1 MTLESEAHAAAD
13 LLAKTLDRDGY
24 RGWDPYDALSSPLLR
39 RVARGRA
46 LRIAAVQT
54 LKRCPVNLRPLL
66 FVPRQ
71 AHTKALALFASAY
84 ALRAG
89 EADGDVGWYLPR
101 ARRLADLLL
110 ERSVE
115 VDGGA
120 GFGYDFDVQTRWG
133 SYGRNEPNAVAT
145 AFVGHAL
152 LDVAE
157 LGEGDRYREQV
168 GRAVAFAGGTLARTS
183 GDDRYFAYY
192 RGATRVIHNASLL
205 VAGLCLRAEPESDA
219 GAVAR
224 AAVSFAVRS
233 QREDGTWPYGEGQGL
248 GWVDGFHTAYV
259 LDVLGWWAGQSGDA
273 AVRVAAERGLEA
285 YVERLVD
292 PDGGA
297 RATLQDRYPLDV
309 HAAATGITT
318 LSRLRILHPRADET
332 ADRMLVWALD
342 QLRRRDGR
350 FAFQRHRLY
359 RNSVPYVRWSDGH
372 MMLALA
378 AYLNR

>member
-1 MTLESEAHAAAD
+1 VTLESEAHAAAD
-13 LLAKTLDRDGY
+13 LLAKTLDREGY
-24 RGWDPYDALSSPLLR
+24 EGWDPYDALSSPLLG

-46 LRIAAVQT
+46 LRIGAVQT
-54 LKRCPVNLRPLL
+54 LKRCPVNLRPVL

-84 ALRAG
+84 AIRVRTG
-89 EADGDVGWYLPR
+89 DGDAEWYRSR
-101 ARRLADLLL
+101 ARRLADLLID
-110 ERSVE
+110 RAVE
-115 VDGGA
+115 VDSGVGW
-120 GFGYDFDVQTRWG
+120 GYDFDVQTRWG

-145 AFVGHAL
+145 AFVGQAL

-168 GRAVAFAGGTLARTS
+168 DRAVAFAGQTLARRS
-183 GDDRYFAYY
+183 GEDQYFAYY
-192 RGATRVIHNASLL
+192 RDATRVIHNASLL
-205 VAGLCLRAEPESDA
+205 VAGLCFRATPESEA

-233 QREDGTWPYGEGQGL
+233 QHEDGTWPYGEGDGL

-259 LDVLGWWAGQSGDA
+259 VEVLGWWAAQSGDA
-273 AVRVAAERGLEA
+273 TIRAAAERGLEV
-285 YVERLVD
+285 YVKRLVD
-292 PDGGA
+292 PDGAA
-297 RATLQDRYPLDV
+297 RATLQHRYPIDI

-318 LSRLRILHPRADET
+318 LSRLRSLHPRADET
-332 ADRMLVWALD
+332 ADRMLVWALE
-342 QLRRRDGR
+342 QLRRHDGR